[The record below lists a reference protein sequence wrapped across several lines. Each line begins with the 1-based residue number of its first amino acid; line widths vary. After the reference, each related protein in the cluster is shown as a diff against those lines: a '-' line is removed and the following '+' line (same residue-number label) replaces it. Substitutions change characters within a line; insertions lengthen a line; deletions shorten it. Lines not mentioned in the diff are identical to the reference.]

1 MSETVQGRQDWRVVL
16 AILVCNILFM
26 SASYTMI
33 IPFLPLYLSSE
44 LGAAPAYVNLWSGV
58 VFSASFLVSAFTAP
72 VWGRMADTR
81 GKRLMAMRASF
92 LLAVSYF
99 LGGIVETPEQL
110 VAMRMFQGFASG
122 LWPMDLAIMTLTA
135 PSKKLGMCLG
145 IMQGV
150 MTAGGVIGPLVGGV
164 LATAFGMRMSFF
176 LAAGA
181 LFANFL
187 MFVFY
192 IKEPPA
198 SVKAMAELR
207 RRKRLAAQ
215 GGAGSTK
222 GTDETG
228 GSDRTAVPAS
238 PQIWRVP
245 ILRNMLLC
253 GTCVSMVIMI
263 LQPILTTYIAALAG
277 DMESIVFVAGLVF
290 SLGGIAGTFAAPV
303 WGKLGQRKG
312 FFRVMA
318 LTMLCAGA
326 GLVIQG
332 LPDTLVWFAVMQF
345 TCGLFL
351 SGVHPS
357 INAVLAEHSS
367 AEIKGRIFG
376 YLFSAQQIGSMAGP
390 ILGGA
395 VATFIGMHAVFYV
408 AGALMVALSFAV
420 RWKYL

>member
-1 MSETVQGRQDWRVVL
+1 MTEIAQGNQNWRVVL

-187 MFVFY
+187 MFVFF

-215 GGAGSTK
+215 GSAEGQGENGGLDGS
-222 GTDETG
+222 G
-228 GSDRTAVPAS
+228 GTAVPAS
-238 PQIWRVP
+238 PQIWHVP

-290 SLGGIAGTFAAPV
+290 SLGGIAGAFAAPL